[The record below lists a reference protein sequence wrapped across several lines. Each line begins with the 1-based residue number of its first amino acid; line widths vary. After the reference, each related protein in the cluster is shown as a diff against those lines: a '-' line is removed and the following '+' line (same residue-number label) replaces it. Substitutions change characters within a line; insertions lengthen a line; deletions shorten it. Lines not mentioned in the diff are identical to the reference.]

1 MSKRLD
7 NLSLLKI
14 YKSTGEKEILNKLI
28 EENYKLI
35 YFVIKRF
42 SCKNIHFDKEDLVQE
57 GYIGLIKAIELFN
70 LDYNY
75 NFSTYAIKYISGY
88 MSKYIAKHYRNE
100 LSLNMSYDDDEEIE
114 LMDTIADDENSYI
127 YVDDRLYND
136 YLHQDLEDAMRVLE
150 DDEKNILKAKNGY
163 YSIRPLT
170 LKEVS
175 KVVNVDA
182 NKINYLEK
190 KALSKIRRS
199 NWYKLKKS
207 EYVLSK
213 YEYDYSYKCV
223 DEKLSV

>member
-7 NLSLLKI
+7 NLSLIKI
-14 YKSTGEKEILNKLI
+14 YKSTGDKEVLNKLI

-42 SCKNIHFDKEDLVQE
+42 TCKTIHFDKEDLIQE
-57 GYIGLIKAIELFN
+57 GYIGLIKAIEMFN

-88 MSKYIAKHYRNE
+88 MSKYITKHNRNE
-100 LSLNMSYDDDEEIE
+100 LSLNVSYDSDEEIE
-114 LMDTIADDENSYI
+114 LLDQLADKENSYI
-127 YVDDRLYND
+127 DVDDRLYND
-136 YLHQDLEDAMRVLE
+136 YLHQDLEEGMSILE
-150 DDEKNILKAKNGY
+150 ADEKNILKARNGY

-175 KVVNVDA
+175 KIVNVDA
-182 NKINYLEK
+182 NKINYIEK

-199 NWYKLKKS
+199 NWYRLKKS
-207 EYVLSK
+207 EYVLDK
-213 YEYDYSYKCV
+213 YEYNYCYKCV
-223 DEKLSV
+223 DDKLSV